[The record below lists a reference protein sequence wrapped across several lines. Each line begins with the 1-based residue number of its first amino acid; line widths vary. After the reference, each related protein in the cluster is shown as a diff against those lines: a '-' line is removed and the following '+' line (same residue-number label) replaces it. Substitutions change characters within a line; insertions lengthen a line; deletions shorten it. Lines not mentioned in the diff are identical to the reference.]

1 MILKIGKLSS
11 CLALALLT
19 GCASLPVS
27 ATYIG
32 SSTYNALIEVPPQW
46 LSYSSAQISPN
57 NPSPPLFLEG
67 FGISLDN
74 VMIPQA
80 GNTVGGT
87 ILVRSY
93 GSREEALSMLDN
105 MFILDFKKQVENGSV
120 AVIKE
125 VRTPPEKLKQERF
138 LIMDVSLSDG
148 TVSRV
153 MSSTVLYRKETL
165 LNNQV
170 ISQYILRSLSV
181 GCYVAC
187 YNEQSEVISKIH
199 QSWES
204 NK

>member
-1 MILKIGKLSS
+1 MTPKIRKLRG
-11 CLALALLT
+11 CFALALLT
-19 GCASLPVS
+19 GCSSLPVS

-32 SSTYNALIEVPPQW
+32 SSTYNALVEVPSQW
-46 LSYSSAQISPN
+46 LAYSSVQISPN

-67 FGISLDN
+67 FGIALDN
-74 VMIPQA
+74 VTIPQA

-87 ILVRSY
+87 ILVRAY
-93 GSREEALSMLDN
+93 GSREDALSMLDN

-120 AVIKE
+120 TIIKE
-125 VRTPPEKLKQERF
+125 VSTPPEKLKQERF
-138 LIMDVSLSDG
+138 LIMDVSLSNG

-165 LNNQV
+165 INNQV
-170 ISQYILRSLSV
+170 ISQYILKSLSV